1 MGREKC
7 ANFRVLTEL
16 GLAASFALTVAQ
28 ISSRLAG
35 VTQHSLDLL
44 AAGDSESLDRGV
56 RGIARL
62 DANEAIGAR
71 SDTPPLNFCRPRPR
85 GVPMA
90 CIDPPPPFESTP
102 ASTPTPFESPIDWA

>member
-7 ANFRVLTEL
+7 ANFRVLPEL

-62 DANEAIGAR
+62 DANEAIGHD
-71 SDTPPLNFCRPRPR
+71 SDTPPLNFAPPPPGGTLGRHR
-85 GVPMA
+85 
-90 CIDPPPPFESTP
+90 PPPPFE
-102 ASTPTPFESPIDWA
+102 